1 MGKTFTYIFI
11 TLFLSFFIAITAS
24 AKKWNKYKMSGQY
37 TFNAGSLFNGTA
49 VLAKDRSTSK
59 LPNAPNA
66 HSVVGRWKL
75 KKHKQFVTIDW
86 PDMAHFEGYVVD
98 LDTITGRYTDVD
110 FYSAVC
116 TLKRITNVIN
126 LAHVHI
132 VRTRNKRVKGSVFY
146 NYGTKKFHKR
156 HYKIVV
162 YSRFSNSVANIV
174 KTVDRKRKSRLS
186 KFGFFK
192 REINKGFD
200 FVECYVISKDFDPPV
215 ESTNFPALPIDGT
228 NVFAYDW
235 QVPNFKWFDWSVTN
249 YY

>member
-1 MGKTFTYIFI
+1 VKKNFTYIFVALL
-11 TLFLSFFIAITAS
+11 TFCLLANTVL
-24 AKKWNKYKMSGQY
+24 AKRWNKRKMAGQY
-37 TFNAGSLFNGTA
+37 NFAAGTLFNGTA

-59 LPNAPNA
+59 LPNTPNA

-98 LDTITGRYTDVD
+98 LDTITGQYNDVNLNI
-110 FYSAVC
+110 AVC

-132 VRTRNKRVKGSVFY
+132 DRTRTKRIKGNVFY
-146 NYGTKKFHKR
+146 NYATKYFKKR
-156 HYKIVV
+156 YYKVVV
-162 YSRFSNSVANIV
+162 YSRFTNSAASLV
-174 KTVDRKRKSRLS
+174 KSETRKIKSDLT

-192 REINKGFD
+192 RQINKGFD
-200 FVECYVISKDFDPPV
+200 IVECYVISKDFDPPL
-215 ESTNFPALPIDGT
+215 ESTNSPALPIDGT
-228 NVFAYDW
+228 NIFAYDW
-235 QVPNFKWFDWSVTN
+235 RGPDFKWFDWSVTN

>member
-1 MGKTFTYIFI
+1 MNKTFTYIFI
-11 TLFLSFFIAITAS
+11 ALSLLSFITGNVC
-24 AKKWNKYKMSGQY
+24 AKRWNRRKMSGQY
-37 TFNAGSLFNGTA
+37 TFKAGSLFDGTA
-49 VLAKDRSTSK
+49 VLAKDKSTSK
-59 LPNAPNA
+59 LPNTPNA

-75 KKHKQFVTIDW
+75 KKHKQSVTIDW
-86 PDMAHFEGYVVD
+86 PDMAHFEGYVVN
-98 LDTITGRYTDVD
+98 LDTITGQYTDVD
-110 FYSAVC
+110 FYSSAC

-132 VRTRNKRVKGSVFY
+132 ARTRSKRVSGNVFY
-146 NYGTKKFHKR
+146 NYATKYFKKR

-174 KTVDRKRKSRLS
+174 KTVERKRRSRLT
-186 KFGFFK
+186 KFGFFN

-200 FVECYVISKDFDPPV
+200 FVECYVISKDFDPPL
-215 ESTNFPALPIDGT
+215 ESTNSPALPIDGT

-235 QVPNFKWFDWSVTN
+235 QMPNFKWFDWSVTN